1 MATLRHVSR
10 WANGKSLI
18 ILFGDGEKD
27 GATIVGD
34 GKDEVVSFP
43 DVEGRVDVD
52 RWMLCGCPGSRP
64 L

>member
-10 WANGKSLI
+10 WANGRSLI

-27 GATIVGD
+27 DATIVGD

-43 DVEGRVDVD
+43 DVEGSVDVD